1 MKATGIKTVDNRGNT
16 LYKTIS
22 YNRDPLKLAKE
33 GTVAK
38 RSKALQL
45 RGTERKPKDHWFA
58 SQPG

>member
-1 MKATGIKTVDNRGNT
+1 MKATGIKTVDNRSNT
-16 LYKTIS
+16 LYTTIL

-45 RGTERKPKDHWFA
+45 RGTERKPKDIRFA
-58 SQPG
+58 SQSG